1 MIRPEAVAHLAE
13 AYRHMGDSDYA
24 DLIIR
29 NRHLDWTD
37 EECRAALAVWQ
48 AELEAALIVSQ
59 EMRRAVEEQ
68 LRDLG
73 CEP

>member
-1 MIRPEAVAHLAE
+1 MIRPEAVAHLVE
-13 AYRHMGDSDYA
+13 AYRHMGESTLA
-24 DLIIR
+24 DMVIA
-29 NRHLDWTD
+29 NRHLDWTP

-59 EMRRAVEEQ
+59 EMRRVVEEQ

-73 CEP
+73 ADP

>member
-13 AYRHMGDSDYA
+13 AFRHQGESTLA
-24 DLIIR
+24 DMVIA

-37 EECRAALAVWQ
+37 EEIRQALAVVI
-48 AELEAALIVSQ
+48 AELEAGLIVSR
-59 EMRRAVEEQ
+59 EMRRVVEEQ